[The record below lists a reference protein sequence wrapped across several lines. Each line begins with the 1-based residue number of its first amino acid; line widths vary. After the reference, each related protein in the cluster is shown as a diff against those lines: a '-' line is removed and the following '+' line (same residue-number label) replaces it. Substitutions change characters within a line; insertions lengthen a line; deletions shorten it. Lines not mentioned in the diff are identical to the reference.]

1 MALIKINN
9 RSSEDTAIHGRRN
22 LIINGAMQVA
32 QRGVSTSITHP
43 AGGAHFSPDRFE
55 VGITATDQLAA
66 TLSQSTTAPD
76 GFSNSLK
83 FEVTTAETTLDAN
96 ELVTIRQKIEGQ
108 DLQRIAKGTSSAEQ
122 VTASFWVRSS
132 NTGTYIL
139 ELYDLDNTRQ
149 VSKSYTIN
157 SANTWEY
164 KTITFPADTTGAF
177 DNDNNLSLYFM
188 FWLAAG
194 SDFTSGTLNT
204 SWASETTA
212 NRVVGQANLIAST
225 NDFYITGIQL
235 EVGSVATEFD
245 HRSFAEE
252 LALCQRYFFN
262 PLFGRTSGAIYYPI
276 HFNQVST
283 GNNGLLR
290 WQVTFPV
297 SMRTSPTLTHSL
309 TDAKFQ
315 TSAPNGTD
323 NWAFYKQNSGWA
335 SKVGNSDISVLNIA
349 PSVNQANVGAY
360 YVTPSDTLATA
371 IGIGGGATFN
381 FSSEL

>member
-1 MALIKINN
+1 MSKAAELAALIG
-9 RSSEDTAIHGRRN
+9 SQTALSNRN

-32 QRGVSTSITHP
+32 QRGVSTSIT
-43 AGGAHFSPDRFE
+43 AEGTHFSPDRFE

-96 ELVTIRQKIEGQ
+96 ELVTIRQKFEGQ

-177 DNDNNLSLYFM
+177 DNDNNLSLFFM

-204 SWASETTA
+204 SWASVTTA

-225 NDFYITGIQL
+225 NDFYITGVQFEL
-235 EVGSVATEFD
+235 GEQATPFE
-245 HRSFAEE
+245 HRSYGDE
-252 LALCQRYFFN
+252 LARCQRYFQSYDLSGSYVGLCAAQCVSSTESMAAMTFRTPMRASPSMSFN
-262 PLFGRTSGAIYYPI
+262 NLI
-276 HFNQVST
+276 
-283 GNNGLLR
+283 
-290 WQVTFPV
+290 
-297 SMRTSPTLTHSL
+297 L
-309 TDAKFQ
+309 TDRIGYDSDVSQCAVQ
-315 TSAPNGTD
+315 GSSSGGVSWRSVHAS
-323 NWAFYKQNSGWA
+323 NSGSA
-335 SKVGNSDISVLNIA
+335 HDAQHITSKNNTTD
-349 PSVNQANVGAY
+349 AY
-360 YVTPSDTLATA
+360 ARFDA
-371 IGIGGGATFN
+371 
-381 FSSEL
+381 EL

>member
-1 MALIKINN
+1 MSTLKVDTITDSSSGLTTTINGFTPKTDNMA
-9 RSSEDTAIHGRRN
+9 GRN

-32 QRGVSTSITHP
+32 QRGTSTSITHP
-43 AGGAHFSPDRFE
+43 ASGTHFSPDRFE

-177 DNDNNLSLYFM
+177 DNDNNLSLFFM

-225 NDFYITGIQL
+225 NDFYITGVQC
-235 EVGSVATEFD
+235 EVGDTATPFE
-245 HRSFAEE
+245 HRSYGEE
-252 LALCQRYFFN
+252 LQLCQRYYEQGTFSQ
-262 PLFGRTSGAIYYPI
+262 RQSGSIIRIGQSYHTKKRANATVNVYYDNNKAAAGTI
-276 HFNQVST
+276 NVSNT
-283 GNNGLLR
+283 
-290 WQVTFPV
+290 T
-297 SMRTSPTLTHSL
+297 
-309 TDAKFQ
+309 
-315 TSAPNGTD
+315 
-323 NWAFYKQNSGWA
+323 NSGWA
-335 SKVGNSDISVLNIA
+335 E
-349 PSVNQANVGAY
+349 
-360 YVTPSDTLATA
+360 
-371 IGIGGGATFN
+371 GGGLN
-381 FSSEL
+381 FWNMEKSVGGNPDSVDYNCFWTAESEL